1 MLINCFLAA
10 VVVML
15 TIKLWIMTGD
25 VRKIQQQLAEPQT
38 ENRKII
44 EAQLKALEGK
54 SEEAYALYK
63 EAYYYS
69 LVLFFNELE
78 TKAGKQRNERKVM
91 ERRLPPYNILLF
103 HSGKTFG
110 KLFFTGGQ
118 HGNVRSDQCT
128 NRETLKTERF

>member
-25 VRKIQQQLAEPQT
+25 VRKIQQQL
-38 ENRKII
+38 
-44 EAQLKALEGK
+44 GK

-78 TKAGKQRNERKVM
+78 NKKPASNEMKEKLWKEGFHRITSYYSIQVKRLGNYSLPVDNM
-91 ERRLPPYNILLF
+91 ETYAQICARI
-103 HSGKTFG
+103 G
-110 KLFFTGGQ
+110 KL
-118 HGNVRSDQCT
+118 
-128 NRETLKTERF
+128 

>member
-63 EAYYYS
+63 T
-69 LVLFFNELE
+69 V
-78 TKAGKQRNERKVM
+78 
-91 ERRLPPYNILLF
+91 
-103 HSGKTFG
+103 
-110 KLFFTGGQ
+110 
-118 HGNVRSDQCT
+118 
-128 NRETLKTERF
+128 

>member
-1 MLINCFLAA
+1 
-10 VVVML
+10 ML

-69 LVLFFNELE
+69 LVLFSMNWK
-78 TKAGKQRNERKVM
+78 TKSRQATK
-91 ERRLPPYNILLF
+91 
-103 HSGKTFG
+103 
-110 KLFFTGGQ
+110 
-118 HGNVRSDQCT
+118 
-128 NRETLKTERF
+128 

>member
-78 TKAGKQRNERKVM
+78 NKKPASNEMKEKLWKEGFHRITSYYSIQVK
-91 ERRLPPYNILLF
+91 RLGNYSLPVDNMGTYAQI
-103 HSGKTFG
+103 SARIG
-110 KLFFTGGQ
+110 KL
-118 HGNVRSDQCT
+118 
-128 NRETLKTERF
+128 